1 MISVSVYTDNYYTS
15 LKLAKYL
22 LSCQTNLVGTIRKT
36 SGRCPRINTIHI
48 GYCENIKLA
57 MIIFLSID
65 GLTKGI
71 YSLSAVTAGNDVD
84 VPVSRFNTTIRK
96 INPAMLLDYRK
107 YISNELL

>member
-1 MISVSVYTDNYYTS
+1 
-15 LKLAKYL
+15 
-22 LSCQTNLVGTIRKT
+22 
-36 SGRCPRINTIHI
+36 
-48 GYCENIKLA
+48 

-65 GLTKGI
+65 GLTKGT